1 MTIPPPNRRRGS
13 AVVLMLALLALLLV
27 VVAAN
32 TANVQHV
39 NAELRLLEKQQTA
52 HWSRHAETA
61 STPATPA
68 P

>member
-52 HWSRHAETA
+52 HWARPVPPVPTTA
-61 STPATPA
+61 P
-68 P
+68 

>member
-1 MTIPPPNRRRGS
+1 MIIPPPNRRRGS

-52 HWSRHAETA
+52 HWSRPPQTV
-61 STPATPA
+61 PTPA
-68 P
+68 PP